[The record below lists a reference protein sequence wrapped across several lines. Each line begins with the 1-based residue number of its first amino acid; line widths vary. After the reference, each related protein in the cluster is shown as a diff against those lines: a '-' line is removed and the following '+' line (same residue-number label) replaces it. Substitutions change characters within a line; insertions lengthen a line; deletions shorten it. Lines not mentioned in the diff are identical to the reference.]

1 MEHVP
6 VRSSLSRPQDLNECL
21 VWLGCV
27 DLRKK
32 GRAPAPRSR
41 QHPSSLNCPASPA
54 LSSAESA
61 ARRTPQTKSGLA
73 AWRAWKSDHKRHTLS
88 LQRRHFACTVTPPHT
103 PINTDTI
110 ERVGLSQHSPLTTVA
125 ALTLFQFC
133 SITKKWWHA
142 LYPPP
147 ERMILH
153 AQRPH

>member
-1 MEHVP
+1 MSCM
-6 VRSSLSRPQDLNECL
+6 VRLCGLKEE
-21 VWLGCV
+21 
-27 DLRKK
+27 RKSTS
-32 GRAPAPRSR
+32 PTES
-41 QHPSSLNCPASPA
+41 PASELAQLPA

-61 ARRTPQTKSGLA
+61 ERRTPQTKSGLA

-88 LQRRHFACTVTPPHT
+88 LQRRHSACTVTPPHT

-142 LYPPP
+142 LYRPP